1 MSDDSISANGRV
13 DRSVRQSFG
22 EEINMKSATKRLPE
36 CSGPIDRQAAAGLAF
51 EKPDIAPSKDCPTL
65 LPFTLKD
72 IRGRVKTRAED
83 ITGWKRDKIVVVG
96 LVEWGAITKKHK
108 TGLSNS
114 KWAVRCDCG
123 MYETRRYK
131 VFYEGALAG
140 RPDMCQKCN
149 DDRAESL
156 GFRRLYSRVIPAD
169 ITHNAK
175 VSGAARRPLE

>member
-1 MSDDSISANGRV
+1 MRFFSEDM
-13 DRSVRQSFG
+13 
-22 EEINMKSATKRLPE
+22 NMKSATERLPE

-51 EKPDIAPSKDCPTL
+51 EKPDISPSKDCPTL

-83 ITGWKRDKIVVVG
+83 ITGWRRDKIVVVG
-96 LVEWGAITKKHK
+96 LVEWGTITKKHK

-114 KWAVRCDCG
+114 KWTVRCDCG

-131 VFYEGALAG
+131 VFYEGALSS

-156 GFRRLYSRVIPAD
+156 GFRRLYSRVISAD
-169 ITHNAK
+169 ITHNAELR
-175 VSGAARRPLE
+175 GRPLADGPA